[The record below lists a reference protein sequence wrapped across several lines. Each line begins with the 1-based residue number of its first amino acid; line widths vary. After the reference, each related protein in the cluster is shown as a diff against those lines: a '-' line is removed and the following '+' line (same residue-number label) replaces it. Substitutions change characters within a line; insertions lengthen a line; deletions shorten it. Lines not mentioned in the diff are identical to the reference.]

1 MGLTYNG
8 GKIGKVLYNG
18 NAVRKVTYNGNL
30 VWQSEIDLVMN
41 ASKYC
46 PSGYSSISIAGTESS
61 EIGRSTK
68 NAYRGMAVQ
77 FLAPEGGWGNY
88 TKATLHVYRVGG
100 SASANVEV
108 GKMNVEYSTYLAGEK
123 FYYNNYMEV
132 LGGLDVAGGAGWF
145 TYDASSALPTGDAE
159 LGITLASKNAYIAV
173 NGTNIYL
180 HLE

>member
-8 GKIGKVLYNG
+8 GNVNKI
-18 NAVRKVTYNGNL
+18 TYNGNTVRKVMYNGNL
-30 VWQSEIDLVMN
+30 AWQSEIDIVMN

-46 PSGYSSISIAGTESS
+46 PDGYSSISIAGKESS

-68 NAYRGMAVQ
+68 SAYRGMAVQ
-77 FLAPEGGWGNY
+77 FFAPDGGWGNY
-88 TKATLHVYRVGG
+88 TKATLHVYRAGG
-100 SASANVEV
+100 SASASVEV
-108 GKMNVEYSTYLAGEK
+108 GKMNVEYATYLAGDK
-123 FYYNNYMEV
+123 FYYNNYMDV
-132 LGGLDVAGGAGWF
+132 LGSTDVAGGAGWF
-145 TYDASSALPTGDAE
+145 SYDVTSALPEGDAE